1 MAATDA
7 LPAAERSTQSAAV
20 ASARN
25 MLLLTHLR
33 WLAAVGQ
40 LGTILFVN
48 LVLGVALPMAAMIAV
63 VGGLILL
70 NLGTL
75 ITLAQRR
82 PVSNWHLFLAL
93 LVDFAALTA
102 QLYMS
107 GGATNPFA
115 PIGLLQVV
123 LGAVLLEAWSSWA
136 LLALHSAAFGLLAIY
151 HDPLDLPPAYAST
164 LSPAHL
170 FASWVN
176 FVLAAVLL
184 VFFVTRIGRNL
195 RRRDASLAEMRQR
208 AAEEDHIV
216 RMGLLASGAAH
227 ELGTPLS
234 SLSVI
239 LGDWRKQPALRA
251 DPALSVEIEEMQAAV
266 ARCKEIVGGILYAS
280 GEARSEDLE
289 RTRLRA
295 FLATVTGP
303 WSAQHPGTFAFIDR
317 LERNPA
323 IAADRTL
330 AQIVTNVLDN
340 AAEAGATRIAMTAE
354 MIEGDLILAVHDN
367 GTGFPPDMLDRVG
380 KPYASTKDRR
390 GAGLGL
396 FLAVNVM
403 RKLGGSLDVRNAE
416 DGGAMVTLSVPL
428 AALALD
434 DVRG

>member
-1 MAATDA
+1 MADTSIFPYRAPDAGTDQ
-7 LPAAERSTQSAAV
+7 TGT
-20 ASARN
+20 RN
-25 MLLLTHLR
+25 MLVLTHLR
-33 WLAAVGQ
+33 WIAVAGQ
-40 LGTILFVN
+40 LATILSVHLFM
-48 LVLGVALPMAAMIAV
+48 GVGLPIVPMIAV
-63 VGGLILL
+63 ATGLAVL
-70 NLGTL
+70 NVVTL
-75 ITLAQRR
+75 IVLARGR
-82 PVSNWHLFLAL
+82 TVANWELFVAL

-123 LGAVLLEAWSSWA
+123 IGSVLLAPWSSYA
-136 LLALHSAAFGLLAIY
+136 LVALHSAAFGLLAV
-151 HDPLDLPPAYAST
+151 HHRELVLPEGLAST

-170 FASWVN
+170 LASWVN

-195 RRRDASLAEMRQR
+195 RMRDASLAEMRQR

-239 LGDWRKQPALRA
+239 LGDWRKQPSLAR
-251 DPALSVEIEEMQAAV
+251 DEALSEEIVEMQAAV

-289 RTRLRA
+289 RTTLRA
-295 FLATVTGP
+295 FILSVADQWRT
-303 WSAQHPGTFAFIDR
+303 QRPGLLFIVDR
-317 LERNPA
+317 LGGDTV

-330 AQIVTNVLDN
+330 AQILTNVLDN
-340 AAEAGATRIAMTAE
+340 AAEAGATRVDLIAERSAGVLILTVRDDGRGFPAE
-354 MIEGDLILAVHDN
+354 MLEG
-367 GTGFPPDMLDRVG
+367 VG
-380 KPYASTKDRR
+380 KPYRSSKDRR

-403 RKLGGSLDVRNAE
+403 RTLGGSVAVRNAP
-416 DGGAMVTLSVPL
+416 GRGAEVELSLPL
-428 AALALD
+428 DALALEQTA
-434 DVRG
+434 